1 MSECYNS
8 VVSTVFTGMSR
19 AISGIMHFIS
29 CWFFDIDIQCND
41 IVPIHSQRPKLNPR
55 TIWKCDVV

>member
-1 MSECYNS
+1 MECQNVIILS
-8 VVSTVFTGMSR
+8 VSTVFTGMSR

-41 IVPIHSQRPKLNPR
+41 IVPSSLTETKAQSKNNLE
-55 TIWKCDVV
+55 V